1 MVDVQSVD
9 EDVVVVDNALVVVVA
24 SVVVVAA
31 LVVVGTRKLRR
42 PRPFLGSGIDGSV
55 AREMT
60 PRSQCVGV
68 DVVVVDVVV
77 GSSVDGSS
85 RQMMPCCSVVG
96 ISSFMSNAL
105 RTHGTSISIRAQI
118 EYESPGSNLFNDVEQ
133 KKNR

>member
-60 PRSQCVGV
+60 PRSQCVVV
-68 DVVVVDVVV
+68 DVVVVVV

-118 EYESPGSNLFNDVEQ
+118 EYESPGSNLFNDVE
-133 KKNR
+133 

>member
-31 LVVVGTRKLRR
+31 AVVVGTRKLRR

-60 PRSQCVGV
+60 PRSQCVVV

-85 RQMMPCCSVVG
+85 RQMMPCCLVVV
-96 ISSFMSNAL
+96 ISSFMSNPL
-105 RTHGTSISIRAQI
+105 QTHGTSISICAQI
-118 EYESPGSNLFNDVEQ
+118 EYESPGSNLFNDVE
-133 KKNR
+133 